1 MVTLKI
7 FGSDPTPLY
16 IFFYIYIGGSKPL
29 WWMMTAFAELS
40 LDMVCTHGTDTVS
53 GGLACSGALSL
64 FDPPAPYKPLNTLG
78 YMPPGVMSRFPA
90 GRAEM
95 GLAMPGMP
103 GSVGLVGP
111 RAHRPTGPSLSLTL
125 THHHFGMNSART
137 RIHDFPIRKFCA
149 GVLVRAACGCGR
161 DGRGGAR
168 VRTVGGCE
176 RAGSL
181 PGPCSNMGR

>member
-1 MVTLKI
+1 MVLTRFRGVWLAPAHSH
-7 FGSDPTPLY
+7 FLTPRH
-16 IFFYIYIGGSKPL
+16 P
-29 WWMMTAFAELS
+29 
-40 LDMVCTHGTDTVS
+40 
-53 GGLACSGALSL
+53 
-64 FDPPAPYKPLNTLG
+64 KPLNPLG

-111 RAHRPTGPSLSLTL
+111 RAHRPTGPSLSLSLTL
-125 THHHFGMNSART
+125 FHHFGMNSART

-149 GVLVRAACGCGR
+149 GVLVRAVWGCGR
-161 DGRGGAR
+161 DGRGGVR
-168 VRTVGGCE
+168 VRTAGGCE

-181 PGPCSNMGR
+181 PGPCSNMCR